1 MKSIDSQLYV
11 GCFVLCIHCI
21 RLRLCCVLPLFIF
34 ALYGIGWYFCLVID
48 TLLFRLKRWI
58 WGNWTIQTY
67 NSLFSYLNT
76 FKCWME
82 KIVRCIKSN
91 GWTKEPLEP
100 NGYVWA
106 CMVIVQH
113 FFLSF
118 FRSFVVFVFICFIIF
133 YSVLKFIFEGVRP
146 VIYNNNNNIHIVT
159 NKTKTW
165 KRRNV

>member
-1 MKSIDSQLYV
+1 MFCALHSLHSDSASAACCHYLS
-11 GCFVLCIHCI
+11 LHCI
-21 RLRLCCVLPLFIF
+21 VF
-34 ALYGIGWYFCLVID
+34 GWYFCLVID

-58 WGNWTIQTY
+58 WGNWTIQTF

-76 FKCWME
+76 FNVEWE

-100 NGYVWA
+100 NGYVCDCLHGDCSA
-106 CMVIVQH
+106 FFLH
-113 FFLSF
+113 FFF
-118 FRSFVVFVFICFIIF
+118 FLFFVRLFVVFVFICFIIF

-146 VIYNNNNNIHIVT
+146 VIYNNNNTIHSVT

-165 KRRNV
+165 KRRRNV